1 MGENTEINKQS
12 HVQFWFNRKNMEL
25 SCLLTCTAKIPKIM
39 GVANKKPFCNATP
52 LYAFYAAVLC
62 VDADFLDITYAF
74 VCSCLEYFEIAFTLP
89 KSLYACIL

>member
-1 MGENTEINKQS
+1 MANSVENTQKKSLQ
-12 HVQFWFNRKNMEL
+12 R
-25 SCLLTCTAKIPKIM
+25 TAKIPKIM
-39 GVANKKPFCNATP
+39 GVANKKPLC
-52 LYAFYAAVLC
+52 AFYAAVFC